1 MTQRTYKLAASPYL
15 NQETG
20 RWMREVRRHEDGYP
34 TVTVVAVNGGSAMDV
49 RDALEQE
56 YRHGREDRSEEILG
70 DAGLARAAAAVADHD
85 WIPAVGR
92 ADWGGCGCGRLT
104 SSSWEAYN
112 AHLAY
117 EVLQAAARL

>member
-1 MTQRTYKLAASPYL
+1 MTQRTYKLAANPYL

-34 TVTVVAVNGGSAMDV
+34 AVTVVAVNGCSAMDV

-70 DAGLARAAAAVADHD
+70 DAGLARATQAAAAHVLFDD
-85 WIPAVGR
+85 NTYTCS
-92 ADWGGCGCGRLT
+92 CGNTFPG
-104 SSSWEAYN
+104 
-112 AHLAY
+112 AHQLSGHIAY